1 MKKFTKCVIKLA
13 ALGAAVGGAFVYL
26 KNKGY
31 ITVSTGHEDEDYDD
45 FSCPDSEGSER
56 TYINVDTDAMKA
68 KAKEMAQGVKAKASD
83 IACTCKE
90 KTTEFAEKAQDACED
105 LAEEIKDKAEDA
117 YDEAKKMAGTAKDN
131 IASSIEK
138 AWYHAGEQAEKVEE
152 FFNDE
157 D

>member
-1 MKKFTKCVIKLA
+1 MKKVTKCILKIA
-13 ALGAAVGGAFVYL
+13 ALGVAAGGAFAYL

-45 FSCPDSEGSER
+45 FSCPDSGCSER
-56 TYINVDTDAMKA
+56 TYINVDTDALKA
-68 KAKEMAQGVKAKASD
+68 KAKEMAQEAKSKAGD
-83 IACTCKE
+83 FACACKE
-90 KTTEFAEKAQDACED
+90 KTTEFAEKAQDVAED

-117 YDEAKKMAGTAKDN
+117 YDEAKKMANTAKEN

-138 AWYHAGEQAEKVEE
+138 AWYNTGEQTEKVEE

-157 D
+157 P